1 MEKIVKFTTIVTAAL
16 LLLMTFGSLRSD
28 FEQMALWG
36 VFASAVFTLVVAYEK
51 NKQGWLWCMVFV
63 AILFNPL
70 APVEFK
76 RKAWQFI
83 EVLTAIAFFM
93 ASKLP

>member
-1 MEKIVKFTTIVTAAL
+1 MKDTKITALVTAVL
-16 LLLMTFGSLRSD
+16 LLLMAFGSMPSD
-28 FEQMALWG
+28 YEKIALWV
-36 VFASAVFTLVVAYEK
+36 VFASAIYTIYVAYEK

-63 AILFNPL
+63 GILFNPL

-76 RKAWQFI
+76 HRAWQFI
-83 EVLTAIAFFM
+83 DVLTAVAFFM

>member
-1 MEKIVKFTTIVTAAL
+1 MKDTKITAIGSAVL
-16 LLLMTFGSLRSD
+16 LLFMAFGSLPGDYERI
-28 FEQMALWG
+28 ALWA
-36 VFASAVFTLVVAYEK
+36 VFASALFTIFVAYEK

-63 AILFNPL
+63 AILYNPL

-76 RKAWQFI
+76 HRAWQFI
-83 EVLTAIAFFM
+83 EVLTAVTFFM

>member
-1 MEKIVKFTTIVTAAL
+1 MKDTKITAIVTAGL
-16 LLLMTFGSLRSD
+16 LLFMAFGALP
-28 FEQMALWG
+28 EQYERIGLWA
-36 VFASAVFTLVVAYEK
+36 VFASAIFTIYVAYEK

-76 RKAWQFI
+76 HRAWQFI
-83 EVLTAIAFFM
+83 DVLTAVAFFM